1 MQTCTKHDVAKS
13 TGLTGWQVMNAK
25 KHLNKYSN
33 KELEFMLKFISN
45 VVHSIKVGTIDEQY
59 VLEYIL
65 VRIL

>member
-1 MQTCTKHDVAKS
+1 
-13 TGLTGWQVMNAK
+13 MNAK